1 VNEHVRRVAG
11 WLPAVVLVPVALV
24 TGAVVTAEDD
34 ELDQVRA
41 VHPLDVGTTWVYAVS
56 DHGSPSGTRTRQVT
70 GKAPVDLETLDGV
83 AISTHYTDYPGVGET
98 SQLIYV
104 GATDGRLVQYG
115 LVSGL
120 QASFLEPPAP
130 LYEYPVGDGQ
140 GWSYDG
146 KLGDA
151 DVRLDVEVLGP
162 EDVDVAGR
170 TFAECTHYRTTQL
183 VSTADA
189 PGDEEVIEEWTCPD
203 VGPVRTR
210 DVIEARD
217 VDVTEEL
224 VSFHGPHGSWDAVPP
239 DPVTALTSPATV
251 GSTAGLDPSR
261 DNHVA
266 EGDPQQRLLWSD
278 LRSEAI
284 SFGAVG
290 DGRVMVMGEGDGQV
304 SAVDVTS
311 GEVAW
316 RVRLRG
322 PIATTPAIADDLVL
336 VADADKNLWALDLA
350 DGHARWVYRFGDVVA
365 ASPAVATDS
374 VVVASDDNRLTSL
387 ALADGAPRWRTSL
400 SAPVTAA
407 PALSGDL
414 VVVADRTGSVTAH
427 DLGSGDVVW
436 SQELEDTAAAGPSV
450 GEETVVVADA
460 AGTVV
465 AFDLA
470 DGRSRWQASSHY
482 YPSGGFAVG
491 GGVAVVGASD
501 RRLMAFDLRSGD
513 VAWSVPHRRF
523 RAAPVL
529 VGDEV
534 VTVTRDGTIQVRTS
548 GDGTLAR
555 DWALPPSG
563 ESRRDVSADIG
574 VVGDALVVTATLFG
588 PGLKSGSWAYS
599 LEADRA
605 PAEDGVAF
613 RVAKWTLPLPLEAP
627 AVLAGQTLFATTFD
641 GTLHRVPPDGPATAV
656 FGTNAQLVPGVA
668 ADRDLVVAQRDN
680 EFVGLDPDGREL
692 WTAPAVDPFPGSIPA
707 IAGDTVFLPLRGVGL
722 VAVDRQGAQR
732 WFTPIRDSGGTTTPL
747 PLPGGDV
754 VYGTGTIARYDGTTG
769 DRLWSVPD
777 AALFAPTAY
786 DRDRVFAD
794 LVREEQPAG
803 LAAIDAA
810 TGAIRWSRPN
820 DAQHVLLGPAAGDGV
835 VVYADTTG
843 LLTGLDGASGE
854 ELWTHQ
860 VETSLAG
867 VPVIAGGRVFLVE
880 QGRQEDL
887 NQRASRVSAYDLRSG
902 RFLGSYEPL
911 DSSNSTRP
919 VVGTTPRGDLLVPA
933 TGSDGIWVLRLTP
946 QDGPS

>member
-1 VNEHVRRVAG
+1 MNEHVRRVAG
-11 WLPAVVLVPVALV
+11 WLPAVVLVPAALV
-24 TGAVVTAEDD
+24 TGVVVTAEDD

-83 AISTHYTDYPGVGET
+83 AISSHYTDYPDVGET

-115 LVSGL
+115 LVSDM

-130 LYEYPVGDGQ
+130 LYEYPVHEGQ
-140 GWSYDG
+140 AWTYDG
-146 KLGDA
+146 SLGDS
-151 DVRLDVEVLGP
+151 DVSLDVEVVGIG
-162 EDVDVAGR
+162 DVEVGGR
-170 TFAECTHYRTTQL
+170 TFAGCTHYRTTQL

-189 PGDEEVIEEWTCPD
+189 LGDEEVYEEWTCPG

-210 DVIEARD
+210 DVVEARD

-224 VSFHGPHGSWDAVPP
+224 VSFHGPHGGWDAVTP
-239 DPVTALTSPATV
+239 DPVAARTGPEAVGTTAD
-251 GSTAGLDPSR
+251 LDPSR
-261 DNHVA
+261 DNHVT
-266 EGDPQQRLLWSD
+266 EGDPQPRLLWSD
-278 LRSEAI
+278 LRSEPI

-290 DGRVMVMGEGDGQV
+290 DGRVLVLGEGDGQV
-304 SAVDVTS
+304 SAVHVAS

-322 PIATTPAIADDLVL
+322 PIATTPAIAGDLVL

-350 DGHARWVYRFGDVVA
+350 DGRARWVYRFGDVVA
-365 ASPAVATDS
+365 ASPAVATDT

-387 ALADGAPRWRTSL
+387 ALADGARRWRTSL
-400 SAPVTAA
+400 PAPVTAA

-414 VVVADRTGSVTAH
+414 VVVADRTASVTAY
-427 DLGSGDVVW
+427 DVGSGDVVW
-436 SQELEDTAAAGPSV
+436 SQELEDAPAAGPSV

-482 YPSGGFAVG
+482 YPGGGFAIG
-491 GGVAVVGASD
+491 GGVALVGASD
-501 RRLMAFDLRSGD
+501 RRLMAFDLSSGD
-513 VAWSVPHRRF
+513 VVWSVPHRRF

-534 VTVTRDGTIQVRTS
+534 VTVTRDGTVQVRAV
-548 GDGTLAR
+548 GEGALAR
-555 DWALPPSG
+555 AWDLPSSG
-563 ESRRDVSADIG
+563 ESSRDVTAGIG
-574 VVGDALVVTATLFG
+574 VVGDALVVTASLVG

-599 LEADRA
+599 LGADRA
-605 PAEDGVAF
+605 PDRDGVSF
-613 RVAKWTLPLPLEAP
+613 HVAKRTVPLPLEAP
-627 AVLAGQTLFATTFD
+627 AVLAGQTMFATTFD
-641 GTLHRVPPDGPATAV
+641 GTLHRVPPDGPAGEV
-656 FGTNAQLVPGVA
+656 FGTDARLVPGVA
-668 ADRDLVVAQRDN
+668 ADRDLVVAQRDD
-680 EFVGLDPDGREL
+680 EFVGLDPDGRER
-692 WTAPAVDPFPGSIPA
+692 WTAPAVEPFPGSIPA

-722 VAVDRQGAQR
+722 VAADRQGAQR
-732 WFTPIRDSGGTTTPL
+732 WFAPIRDSGGTTTPL

-754 VYGTGTIARYDGTTG
+754 VYGTGNVARYDGATG
-769 DRLWSVPD
+769 ERLWSVPD

-786 DRDRVFAD
+786 DRGLVFAD
-794 LVREEQPAG
+794 LVREKHPAG

-810 TGAIRWSRPN
+810 TGVIRWSRPN
-820 DAQHVLLGPAAGDGV
+820 AAQHVLLGPAAAEGV

-843 LLTGLDGASGE
+843 LVTALDGSSGD
-854 ELWTHQ
+854 ELWSLR

-867 VPVIAGGRVFLVE
+867 VPVIVAGRVYLVE

-887 NQRASRVSAYDLRSG
+887 NQRASRVSAYDARSG

-919 VVGTTPRGDLLVPA
+919 VVGTTPQGDLTVPA

-946 QDGPS
+946 QEGPW